1 MMELRGQREKHLVDA
16 VASFVKLLT
25 VDGKPKDI
33 RKVQDLSLS
42 FSELL
47 GAEMIAFKH
56 ELNKKIRATER
67 DIKTIRKSIEANT
80 ITTARHINDL
90 VVRNNSF
97 RRGIEEHRSVLSA
110 AQEERAPGTYELE
123 NELIALTNDVTKH
136 REAAVRAKSLC
147 SAMREDIETA
157 KTTLEMLSIS
167 HELALGGVKQA
178 LNACTPEQ
186 FNQEIST
193 QRHDVEQRI
202 KELRVQITE
211 TRKGNTEMKKALDNA
226 MEFLDP
232 NAYHGRNTQVVPIQ
246 DVIARRIK
254 SIKQAETSKNYGYSA
269 IPRKVIVKT
278 MKDKLYSLVKSRDSK
293 LSQQVEE
300 QMRRLR
306 QLQMTIEKMKAGSS
320 KEPEAT
326 ATPTS
331 GSFCDEYLNG
341 IKDNLREIS
350 FLHEL
355 FLRRQSL

>member
-1 MMELRGQREKHLVDA
+1 MMELREQREKHLIDA
-16 VASFVKLLT
+16 VASFIKLLA

-56 ELNKKIRATER
+56 KLNKEIRETER
-67 DIKTIRKSIEANT
+67 DIKTIHKSIDANT

-90 VVRNNSF
+90 VVTNNSF

-123 NELIALTNDVTKH
+123 NELITLTNDVTKH
-136 REAAVRAKSLC
+136 REVAARAKSLC
-147 SAMREDIETA
+147 SAMREDLETA
-157 KTTLEMLSIS
+157 KTSLEMLSIS

-178 LNACTPEQ
+178 LKSCTPEQ

-211 TRKGNTEMKKALDNA
+211 TRKRNIEMKKALDNA

-232 NAYHGRNTQVVPIQ
+232 NAYHGRSTQTEPIQ

-254 SIKQAETSKNYGYSA
+254 SIKKDETRKNYGYSE

-278 MKDKLYSLVKSRDSK
+278 MKDELCRLVKSRESK

-306 QLQMTIEKMKAGSS
+306 QLQMTIEKMKEHPS
-320 KEPEAT
+320 KEPEAI
-326 ATPTS
+326 ATPTPS
-331 GSFCDEYLNG
+331 SFCDEYLNG
-341 IKDNLREIS
+341 INDNLREIS

-355 FLRRQSL
+355 FIRRQSL